1 MTARDTFNASVASAE
16 KSKLNTI
23 AAAETTRQATVD
35 ISNSFVGYNLQ
46 TGTFS
51 SYQAA
56 VTAAN
61 NAKIA
66 ALAAAEAAKQSA
78 VAVARHTLQSTGDVN
93 PI

>member
-61 NAKIA
+61 TPR
-66 ALAAAEAAKQSA
+66 S
-78 VAVARHTLQSTGDVN
+78 RHSPQPRLPSN
-93 PI
+93 PPWRLHGIRCNRPET